1 MRTQLRQFFLTSFL
15 FVTAVF
21 SQAQAGE
28 PLQVLFVGN
37 SYTFYN
43 QLPLMVRQMSVEAK
57 QPRALEVK
65 DVTVAGSSLKQH
77 WARGDVQKVLASQH
91 WDYVVI
97 QDFSLMPLQDAESTR
112 KYAGLVAQAA
122 RQAGAQPIFYLTWAR
137 QNDPSM
143 QSTLDAVYTQVAKEN
158 HGLLA
163 PVGDAWKVAL
173 ASQPQPTLFIA
184 DGSHPT
190 YTGSYLAA
198 SVFYSLI
205 YGNPPPAPQAAQSS
219 RFEHAT
225 AAELQQDAWTALQ
238 SVDVALRTVPAGLGG
253 ATVQATR

>member
-1 MRTQLRQFFLTSFL
+1 MRIQLRQLFLTSFL
-15 FVTAVF
+15 FVTAAF
-21 SQAQAGE
+21 GQAMAGE

-43 QLPLMVRQMSVEAK
+43 QLPLMVRQMSIEAK
-57 QPRALEVK
+57 QPRALEVR
-65 DVTVAGSSLKQH
+65 DVTVAGSSLEQH
-77 WARGDVQKVLASQH
+77 WGRGEVQKVLASQH

-97 QDFSLMPLQDAESTR
+97 QDFSLMPLQNAESTR

-122 RQAGAQPIFYLTWAR
+122 RKAGAQPIFYLTWAR

-143 QSTLDAVYTQVAKEN
+143 QATLDAVYTRVAKEN
-158 HGLLA
+158 QGLLA

-205 YGNPPPAPQAAQSS
+205 YGTQPPVPQAAQSS
-219 RFEHAT
+219 RFEHAS
-225 AAELQQDAWTALQ
+225 AEDLQHDAWSALQ
-238 SVDVALRTVPAGLGG
+238 SLDVALRTVPAGLGG
-253 ATVQATR
+253 ATVQAAR